1 MASYCRSFALLV
13 CALIIP
19 ASMVWAQITEGDF
32 QSSRLKTH
40 FRESG
45 NPQGQVALFI
55 HGNLVSSVFWTAI
68 MERMPPQ
75 YHCFAVDLRG
85 FGDSE
90 TKPVDATRGVRD
102 WSDDVFAF
110 LAEQSLVGSGKK
122 VHMAG
127 WSMGGLIAMQYAVD
141 HSETLLSLMLVDPI
155 SPYGFLATKDAAGT
169 PNYADFA
176 GSGSGTTNPEF
187 LQRIASRDTTT
198 DSPFSPL
205 NIMRNFFFK
214 PPFIAPNERELLAG
228 ILKSAV
234 GDDNFP
240 GDVVPSANWPFV
252 APGVR
257 GTQNAFS
264 PKYANTSSLINIP
277 NKFPILWVRGA
288 KDQVIS
294 DSSFFDLGHL
304 VTIGALDPAF
314 LALWPG
320 KAVFPAQPMDTQTR
334 SVLNQYQANGGSYTE
349 VEIADAGH
357 TPIVEKPD
365 EVMIHYSQL
374 LQSTT
379 SVAAS
384 ASENL
389 STDFRLEANYPN
401 PFNPGTKIE
410 FEVARAS
417 HVHVE
422 IFNLLGEKIKTL
434 VSEALKPGKYAASFD
449 GTGLAGGV
457 YLYRLE
463 AGNFST
469 ARKMLLLK

>member
-1 MASYCRSFALLV
+1 MAS
-13 CALIIP
+13 
-19 ASMVWAQITEGDF
+19 AQITEGDF
-32 QSSRLKTH
+32 QSSRLRTH

-45 NPQGQVALFI
+45 NPQGQVVLFI
-55 HGNLVSSVFWTAI
+55 HGNLASSVFWTAI

-75 YHCFAVDLRG
+75 FHCFAVDLRG

-110 LAEQSLVGSGKK
+110 LSEQGFLDGGKK

-127 WSMGGLIAMQYAVD
+127 WSMGGLIAMQYALD
-141 HSETLLSLMLVDPI
+141 HSETLASLMLVDPI

-169 PNYADFA
+169 PNYPDFA
-176 GSGSGTTNPEF
+176 GSGSGTTNSEF
-187 LQRIASRDTTT
+187 LQRLAARDTTA

-205 NIMRNFFFK
+205 SIMRNFYFK

-240 GDVVPSANWPFV
+240 GDVVASANWPFV

-257 GTQNAFS
+257 GTQNAIS
-264 PKYANTSSLINIP
+264 PKYANTSSLVNIP

-288 KDQVIS
+288 NDLVIS
-294 DSSFFDLGHL
+294 DSLSFDLGYL
-304 VTIGALDPAF
+304 ATIGALDPAF

-320 KAVFPAQPMDTQTR
+320 KDVFPAQPMDTQTR

-349 VEIADAGH
+349 VEIPDAGH
-357 TPIVEKPD
+357 TPIVEKPE
-365 EVMIHYSQL
+365 EVMTHYSDL
-374 LQSTT
+374 LDRTT
-379 SVAAS
+379 SVAS
-384 ASENL
+384 AAENL
-389 STDFRLEANYPN
+389 PSGFRLATNYPN
-401 PFNPGTKIE
+401 PFNPGTVIQY
-410 FEVARAS
+410 EVARAS
-417 HVHVE
+417 HVRLDVY
-422 IFNLLGEKIKTL
+422 NLLGQKVMTL
-434 VSEALKPGKYAASFD
+434 ANEPHASGKYAVRFD

-457 YLYRLE
+457 YIYRLE
-463 AGNFST
+463 AGGFSAT
-469 ARKMLLLK
+469 RKMLLLK